1 MVFTHAL
8 VHAAGNMRSTLF
20 PVLKE
25 EFSLTNQQ
33 IGLIIAIPS
42 ICQFLFTVPSGL
54 FSDKFDAKKLVA
66 ISIIMAAIGAFLG
79 SLSMDP
85 WMYIVASTFLT
96 LNSTIYHPP
105 AQNYVSNISNPK
117 DRSRVLGIWH
127 AGGTTG
133 MSLGPLSITIL
144 IGMLAFQWRQVYSF
158 WTLPILL
165 GLVVLYFVMDPGQ
178 IVKKE
183 ERDKWDEGDTVE
195 KLLNINMITLLL
207 SGTIRRFGGGLTT
220 GFLTI

>member
-1 MVFTHAL
+1 
-8 VHAAGNMRSTLF
+8 
-20 PVLKE
+20 
-25 EFSLTNQQ
+25 
-33 IGLIIAIPS
+33 
-42 ICQFLFTVPSGL
+42 
-54 FSDKFDAKKLVA
+54 
-66 ISIIMAAIGAFLG
+66 
-79 SLSMDP
+79 
-85 WMYIVASTFLT
+85 
-96 LNSTIYHPP
+96 
-105 AQNYVSNISNPK
+105 
-117 DRSRVLGIWH
+117 
-127 AGGTTG
+127 